1 MIHLSMKNKIK
12 IAIVILPLNTEITT
26 KLYSSATISTPYLQ
40 KKNLSSLGLVLHQK
54 KMRYRREMIDVTKRS
69 YVVLL
74 FASPVSEV
82 ITET

>member
-26 KLYSSATISTPYLQ
+26 KLYSSSTISIPYLQ
-40 KKNLSSLGLVLHQK
+40 KKIYRLWAQSCTK